1 MSAYPDSRCELC
13 LFSGCHLR
21 ILVKSCLMS
30 QLSSAILQRD
40 YGMVL
45 CTKQGYGGKEKAVTL
60 KARKMVGNEWL
71 DDRMRL
77 TTLEARFSADSPAT
91 LPHMGLNTHSQT
103 QGCDFYFLKQE
114 RKCLGRHASQR
125 ETLIPSGAARASFG
139 SACLF
144 VSSLCLSFS
153 PSPPPRLFLVPQPLH
168 RHHGEP
174 ARRGGECIPAL
185 CGVDL

>member
-1 MSAYPDSRCELC
+1 
-13 LFSGCHLR
+13 
-21 ILVKSCLMS
+21 
-30 QLSSAILQRD
+30 
-40 YGMVL
+40 MVL

-60 KARKMVGNEWL
+60 KARKMVDNEWL
-71 DDRMRL
+71 DDGMRL
-77 TTLEARFSADSPAT
+77 TTLQARFSADSPAT
-91 LPHMGLNTHSQT
+91 LPRMGLNTHSQT

-153 PSPPPRLFLVPQPLH
+153 PSPLLVSFLSPSPFI
-168 RHHGEP
+168 GTTGS
-174 ARRGGECIPAL
+174 RRGGEGNASRLCAGWTFNPSMLPAPSVQHL
-185 CGVDL
+185 HQVFN